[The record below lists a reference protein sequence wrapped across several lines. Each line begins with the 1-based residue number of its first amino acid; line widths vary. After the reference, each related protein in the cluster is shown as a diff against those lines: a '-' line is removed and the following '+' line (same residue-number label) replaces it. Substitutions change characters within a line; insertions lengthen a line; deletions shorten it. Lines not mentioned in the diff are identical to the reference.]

1 MVDPLMLL
9 AFAAAVFAIVI
20 TPGADMAIIV
30 TSALGGGRAA
40 GLAAVVGVALGA
52 LAHIAFSAVG
62 LSALVAA
69 SPSALTLLGWFG
81 TFYLLWIGV
90 AFLRAGG
97 TLALAGPAAAVPARA
112 AWRRAVLTNLLNPKA
127 YLFMLAIFPQFMRR
141 DGWPTWLQAL
151 LLGALILA
159 IAVPVYSVIAL
170 AAARAGGRLTER
182 PGAARWINRSA
193 GAVLLTIAATMAA
206 AQAAGLHA

>member
-1 MVDPLMLL
+1 MVDPLMIL

-30 TSALGGGRAA
+30 SSALGGGRAA
-40 GLAAVVGVALGA
+40 GLAAVAGVALGA
-52 LAHIAFSAVG
+52 FAHIAFSAAG

-69 SPSALTLLGWFG
+69 SPAVLTLLGWFG
-81 TFYLLWIGV
+81 TFYLLWIGL
-90 AFLRAGG
+90 AFLRAGTTLSLTG
-97 TLALAGPAAAVPARA
+97 TASALPARA
-112 AWRRAVLTNLLNPKA
+112 AWRRAMLTNLLNPKA
-127 YLFMLAIFPQFMRR
+127 YLFMLAIFPQFMRK
-141 DGWPTWLQAL
+141 DGLPAWLQAL

-159 IAVPVYSVIAL
+159 IAIPVYSVVAI

-182 PGAARWINRSA
+182 PGAALWINRSA
-193 GAVLLTIAATMAA
+193 GAVLFAVAATMAA